1 MLLGPLKTSGFQL
14 LSFYLNIG
22 TCQRRSLASKS
33 PVITIATLYW
43 FGGQPPAF
51 NPSGFN
57 VTRWQFVCPCI
68 YPFQLYALPHTRCN
82 FHPRHCAPFFVQ
94 HSTLFGCE
102 WSNTKTRWKVKVKG
116 GRQSEDRGG
125 EDVERNISVK
135 EFRLLDNGDSRKATM
150 ATTPP

>member
-14 LSFYLNIG
+14 LSFYLNIS

-68 YPFQLYALPHTRCN
+68 YPFQFYALPHTLCN

-94 HSTLFGCE
+94 HSTVFGCE
-102 WSNTKTRWKVKVKG
+102 WSNTKTRWKVKV
-116 GRQSEDRGG
+116 DREWGQGG